1 MIHICSGNGII
12 NELFFIYKSIPLQE
26 ISKPV
31 DFDDFKIVLFQKINL
46 CKDENM
52 LDVKKLNKMY
62 FAYVDFFIKNK
73 GNFKKLFIEGTR
85 QVCYAKPHKIFN
97 SDLWIKTKSNTCKTY
112 YTNRCYK
119 EDYIGDLLRKRQ
131 NTVSKEKFKER
142 YGENWKE
149 KFDEYVKKA
158 NDARNSNPNIDD
170 IRSKTM
176 KNLGY
181 EYYLDKINE
190 KTGQLYTEEEAKKK
204 VYNIRMKSVKIVSDN
219 RRGKKGVTCRSVEYW
234 IKKGFTEEE
243 AKEKVREIQSTNNI
257 ETYIKKYGEQEG
269 IQKWIE
275 RNKKWG
281 EQMIEK
287 KMEIGHVGSAQSKS
301 ANKLF
306 DKVIEK
312 LKDENILFEKIYYGE
327 KEFCKL
333 DKEYKRVYFY
343 DFVIPEINLC
353 VEYNG
358 IKFHPREGDKNW
370 VCLFSGIGYEEK
382 LQYDKQ
388 KIKTIE
394 DYGFKTLIIW
404 EDEDIETCVNKII
417 DMCKELLRDKNLLY
431 LNKR

>member
-1 MIHICSGNGII
+1 MKSSCKDFNC
-12 NELFFIYKSIPLQE
+12 LFFEHNSKLKKELNNPLNY
-26 ISKPV
+26 
-31 DFDDFKIVLFQKINL
+31 DDFIKILDERINL

-52 LDVKKLNKMY
+52 LDVDKLNKFYEIYVNVFNNNKCNFY
-62 FAYVDFFIKNK
+62 FYFFN
-73 GNFKKLFIEGTR
+73 NN
-85 QVCYAKPHKIFN
+85 PHRITMDMIYDK
-97 SDLWIKTKSNTCKTY
+97 DMWIKTKSNTCRVY
-112 YTNRCYK
+112 FTNRCYK
-119 EDYIGDLLRKRQ
+119 EEFISELLRKRQ

-158 NDARNSNPNIDD
+158 NDARNANPNIDD
-170 IRSKTM
+170 IRSKTI

-190 KTGQLYTEEEAKKK
+190 KTGQLYTEKEAKER
-204 VYNIRMKSVKIVSDN
+204 VSNNRMKLVKMVSDS
-219 RRGKKGVTCRSVEYW
+219 RRGKKGVTCRSKEYW
-234 IKKGFTEEE
+234 INKGFTEEE
-243 AKEKVREIQSTNNI
+243 AKERVREIQSTNNI

-275 RNKKWG
+275 RNKKWSDV
-281 EQMIEK
+281 MIEK
-287 KMEIGHVGSAQSKS
+287 RMESGHVGLSQSKS